1 MMAVS
6 GVELALW
13 DIAGKARG
21 VPVYQL
27 LGGLCQP
34 SVRAYASLLRYDSTA
49 HLRQAVTAV
58 LKDGFTAAKLHEID
72 EASVAAAREVA
83 GPSVDIM
90 LDTNCPWTVEDAIR
104 IGRKPARY
112 DLRWLE
118 EPVWPPEDY
127 AGLARVRQAV
137 RIPIACGENEATA
150 FAFREIIVAG
160 AADIVQPSMTKVG
173 GIGEMKK
180 IAVLAAAA
188 NVTLVP
194 HSFYF
199 GLGLA
204 ATLHVV
210 ASTPGV
216 PYVEMPPGQLSAP
229 LTAEPSRSGV
239 SLSVPGRP
247 GLGADPD
254 PDVLS
259 RYPFGREAA
268 RPFILT

>member
-1 MMAVS
+1 
-6 GVELALW
+6 
-13 DIAGKARG
+13 
-21 VPVYQL
+21 
-27 LGGLCQP
+27 
-34 SVRAYASLLRYDSTA
+34 
-49 HLRQAVTAV
+49 
-58 LKDGFTAAKLHEID
+58 
-72 EASVAAAREVA
+72 
-83 GPSVDIM
+83 M

-104 IGRKPARY
+104 IGRKLERY

-137 RIPIACGENEATA
+137 RIPIACGENEATV
-150 FAFREIIVAG
+150 FAFREIIAAG

-199 GLGLA
+199 GPGLA

-229 LTAEPSRSGV
+229 LLAKPIRFANGAV
-239 SLSVPGRP
+239 HVPEGP

-254 PDVLS
+254 PEVF
-259 RYPFGREAA
+259 RRHAYTREAA
-268 RPFILT
+268 RPFYLT